1 VCALVMVYVEG
12 YGTNDGLPPPSQRVT
27 QFLEACYWS
36 VTVLLGGADKGATT
50 IAGRLLFMG
59 QAFFT
64 LIFLSIYTGNIA
76 SFLINTPTESPI
88 YSFSD
93 ITDLSSFFYDSNNI
107 VCYAAEDPAIKEWI
121 DFEASLSPDAQF
133 KTIEKPRVKDC
144 IEAVYLE
151 EATCT
156 FYDSPILLASLA
168 QDYYAKGK
176 CGNPGGYCSDPDLTD
191 RESCECPKKV
201 KNNFGE
207 DVCPPDPVNTWTEV
221 FGNLVMVGDTF
232 KPFGYGLGF
241 RREKGDL
248 ALNATLPSWHVPTS
262 QLITH
267 FRDEGFL
274 KRLAEEYIPGV
285 DQLQCTAAE
294 PDDGDSEMVLQVEH
308 LLRLLYITAAITSI
322 GCALGY
328 LEAIMR
334 YCISLCPQNFGEAGE
349 EYLANIAAGEEEEE
363 GGREETNS
371 PREFFYCETDCDD
384 PAAGELHRMNLAHF
398 QLEATTQRLQAVEK
412 VLLKMAMA
420 KNLLEN
426 VDDFDE
432 NLEKIRPAPEEEA
445 PETAVEVAGPVA
457 GEGNGDVDAEGDL
470 ELPAPVDGSG

>member
-1 VCALVMVYVEG
+1 
-12 YGTNDGLPPPSQRVT
+12 
-27 QFLEACYWS
+27 
-36 VTVLLGGADKGATT
+36 
-50 IAGRLLFMG
+50 
-59 QAFFT
+59 
-64 LIFLSIYTGNIA
+64 
-76 SFLINTPTESPI
+76 
-88 YSFSD
+88 
-93 ITDLSSFFYDSNNI
+93 
-107 VCYAAEDPAIKEWI
+107 
-121 DFEASLSPDAQF
+121 
-133 KTIEKPRVKDC
+133 
-144 IEAVYLE
+144 
-151 EATCT
+151 
-156 FYDSPILLASLA
+156 
-168 QDYYAKGK
+168 
-176 CGNPGGYCSDPDLTD
+176 
-191 RESCECPKKV
+191 
-201 KNNFGE
+201 
-207 DVCPPDPVNTWTEV
+207 
-221 FGNLVMVGDTF
+221 
-232 KPFGYGLGF
+232 
-241 RREKGDL
+241 
-248 ALNATLPSWHVPTS
+248 
-262 QLITH
+262 
-267 FRDEGFL
+267 
-274 KRLAEEYIPGV
+274 
-285 DQLQCTAAE
+285 
-294 PDDGDSEMVLQVEH
+294 MVLQVEH
-308 LLRLLYITAAITSI
+308 LLGLLYITAAITSI

-432 NLEKIRPAPEEEA
+432 NLEKIRPSSEEEA